1 MSNRAAEILKKIQY
15 ETGKTLEEIGAE
27 IGYSRPYL
35 NNVKLKGGGEKII
48 GILETK
54 YANIL
59 QKVSSAAT
67 ATAATQ
73 PIGKFETKDPLTALI
88 ESNRDLAESNKI
100 LAQSHADL
108 VLLMRQSTAGE
119 SAEKLKADVSMF
131 GAILEHLAKIGVR
144 AGEWKSVDEALRAVG
159 RTANDKNK
167 GVQKVR
173 S

>member
-1 MSNRAAEILKKIQY
+1 MDKDQSSLLDELKQSGVSTLKISK
-15 ETGKTLEEIGAE
+15 ETGIPSDRMYKWYEG
-27 IGYSRPYL
+27 
-35 NNVKLKGGGEKII
+35 KG
-48 GILETK
+48 
-54 YANIL
+54 N
-59 QKVSSAAT
+59 
-67 ATAATQ
+67 
-73 PIGKFETKDPLTALI
+73 PKFEDVQKLRAWLDKRVEKVPHGTKLESDPLTALI